1 MNLLYIEGGIVH
13 PTADALTVTPLKE
26 IWERD
31 KNKHKEQARG
41 EFAYIKFMLHP
52 GKDNPFY
59 GYPEYNN
66 QTGEPVRENKIIDKI
81 ITPLPINP
89 NDPLIV
95 EAMAWYSEIVQ
106 EASPTK
112 RYYDACV
119 VGMDKQIAFLEE
131 VNFAERDKKGMA
143 VYKPIDTDRV
153 LKSAGETMK
162 SLSELKV
169 RMEQEMYEATKT
181 RNDRTINKYEKRPST
196 HSS

>member
-1 MNLLYIEGGIVH
+1 
-13 PTADALTVTPLKE
+13 
-26 IWERD
+26 
-31 KNKHKEQARG
+31 
-41 EFAYIKFMLHP
+41 
-52 GKDNPFY
+52 
-59 GYPEYNN
+59 
-66 QTGEPVRENKIIDKI
+66 
-81 ITPLPINP
+81 
-89 NDPLIV
+89 
-95 EAMAWYSEIVQ
+95 
-106 EASPTK
+106 
-112 RYYDACV
+112 
-119 VGMDKQIAFLEE
+119 MDKQIAFLEE